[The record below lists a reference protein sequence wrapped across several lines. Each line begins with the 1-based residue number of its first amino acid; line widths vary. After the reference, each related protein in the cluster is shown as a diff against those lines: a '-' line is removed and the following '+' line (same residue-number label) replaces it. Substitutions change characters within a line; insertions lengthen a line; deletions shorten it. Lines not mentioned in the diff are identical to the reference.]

1 MPKPSARSK
10 PDQGMQVIGARFP
23 REVLDRLGRAAA
35 RLERSVS
42 WCVRKAVEEWL
53 DRQERRK

>member
-1 MPKPSARSK
+1 MEP
-10 PDQGMQVIGARFP
+10 IGARLP
-23 REVLDRLGRAAA
+23 SEVIDRLGRAAA

-42 WCVRKAVEEWL
+42 WCIRKAVEEWL